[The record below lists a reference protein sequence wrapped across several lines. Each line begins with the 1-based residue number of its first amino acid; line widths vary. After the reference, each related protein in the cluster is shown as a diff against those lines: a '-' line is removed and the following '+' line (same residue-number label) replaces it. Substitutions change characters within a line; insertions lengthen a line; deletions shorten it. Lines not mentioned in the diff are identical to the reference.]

1 MVFLPACS
9 GGVGFL
15 ECLDFEVKD
24 AVFERDTAFRGSRQ
38 VTKILV
44 SDAENLCDRLAQ
56 GGTLAGFNELS
67 IKSWETGSVQVALR
81 TYGDDCA
88 VTEMELA
95 SQGWVADDSN
105 DPWQSDF
112 EVVFQT
118 EARSVSGHLAADFCP
133 LPDDARIGCN

>member
-1 MVFLPACS
+1 MVFFTGC
-9 GGVGFL
+9 GGGAGFL
-15 ECLDFEVKD
+15 EGVGFEVKD

-44 SDAENLCDRLAQ
+44 SDAENLCDRLAH

-67 IKSWETGSVQVALR
+67 IKTWESGSVQVALR

-95 SQGWVADDSN
+95 SQGWVADDSD
-105 DPWQSDF
+105 DPYQSDF

-118 EARSVSGHLAADFCP
+118 EARSVSGHVAADYCP